1 MRNPVIPGVRS
12 FPMAAD
18 PHVSSANPIPV
29 AAEPYVADR
38 RRRAVDFDLR
48 RRRSHVDR
56 AADINHRGAGNCN
69 GAANDAAAEQS
80 RRGQGREQ

>member
-12 FPMAAD
+12 VPMASD
-18 PHVSSANPIPV
+18 PHVPSANPIPV

-38 RRRAVDFDLR
+38 RRRAVDLDLG
-48 RRRSHVDR
+48 RRRSHIDG
-56 AADINHRGAGNCN
+56 AANINHGFGNRD

-80 RRGQGREQ
+80 R

>member
-1 MRNPVIPGVRS
+1 
-12 FPMAAD
+12 MASD

-48 RRRSHVDR
+48 RRRSYVDG
-56 AADINHRGAGNCN
+56 AADIDHRGRGNRN

-80 RRGQGREQ
+80 RRSQGGEQ

>member
-1 MRNPVIPGVRS
+1 
-12 FPMAAD
+12 MASD

-38 RRRAVDFDLR
+38 RRRAVDFDLGR
-48 RRRSHVDR
+48 RWSHVDG
-56 AADINHRGAGNCN
+56 AADIDHGGRGNRN

-80 RRGQGREQ
+80 R